1 MAGALNH
8 DIDRN
13 LMKEPTDGVCDLIYD
28 VGMHNGEDT
37 AFYLHQGF
45 RVVAIEANPQ
55 LADLARRKFS
65 SEIESGR
72 LTILNVGIAE
82 RAGTGTFWVCDD
94 VSVWSSFQEKLTSRE
109 GKKHHSIEIQ
119 TRRFCEILE
128 EYSIPFYL
136 KVDIEGS
143 DYLCLRDLVGRP
155 LPRFIS
161 VEAESSENVDD
172 LANAGPVENLSL
184 LYNLGYRR
192 FKLIRQADFSA
203 EFESD
208 FEAFIQRLVKSAAY
222 GKLRLP
228 VFSQL
233 AKQLTSHEQLYRKHR
248 YRFPTDGSGPWGNG
262 TPGVWLS
269 FEQAKVVHIKA
280 RRRYAR
286 RARKVRGHSFW
297 YDWHATF

>member
-1 MAGALNH
+1 MT
-8 DIDRN
+8 
-13 LMKEPTDGVCDLIYD
+13 EPTAAVCDLIYD
-28 VGMHNGEDT
+28 VGMHNGDDT

-55 LADLARRKFS
+55 LADLAGRRFS
-65 SEIESGR
+65 GEIESGR

-94 VSVWSSFQEKLTSRE
+94 VSVWSSFHEKLTSRE
-109 GKKHHSIEIQ
+109 GKKHHSIEIP

-128 EYSIPFYL
+128 EYGIPFYL

-161 VEAESSENVDD
+161 VEAEHSENIDD
-172 LANAGPVENLSL
+172 LANAGPVGNLSL
-184 LYNLGYRR
+184 LHSMGYRR
-192 FKLIRQADFSA
+192 FKLIRQSDFTA
-203 EFESD
+203 ELRSD
-208 FEAFIQRLVKSAAY
+208 FEAFIQRAVKSAAY
-222 GKLRLP
+222 GKFRLP
-228 VFSQL
+228 AFSQL
-233 AKQLTSHEQLYRKHR
+233 ARQLTSHEHLYRKHG
-248 YRFPTDGSGPWGNG
+248 YRFPTDSSGPWGNG
-262 TPGVWLS
+262 TPGDWLS
-269 FEQAKVVHIKA
+269 FEQAKAVHIKA